1 MNLQDQVKVVA
12 IFIDEDRVKRAGPG
26 ENLRIRLSGVEDED
40 ILSGFVLS
48 SVGKVFCCLHLFKIL
63 PDIKMYMVVHFGRY
77 FLIIYFYREIL
88 VKIERKLPKQFQCNV

>member
-26 ENLRIRLSGVEDED
+26 ENLRIRLSGVEEED

-48 SVGKVFCCLHLFKIL
+48 SVGKVFCCLHLVKIL
-63 PDIKMYMVVHFGRY
+63 PDINMCYGSTFW
-77 FLIIYFYREIL
+77 
-88 VKIERKLPKQFQCNV
+88 KIFS